1 MKKTHNIY
9 KSKKLIKI
17 SLEYD
22 ENSKIINSLTITGDF
37 FLYPEET
44 LDELEVNLIGTKLGK
59 DEIKQKIEKC
69 LNGSEAFGFDSE
81 SLTDAILGCLKEEQ
95 EEEKNEGK
103 EEEK

>member
-22 ENSKIINSLTITGDF
+22 EDSKIINSITITGDF

-44 LDELEVNLIGTKLGK
+44 LDELEVNLIGTKLEK

-95 EEEKNEGK
+95 E
-103 EEEK
+103 

>member
-1 MKKTHNIY
+1 MKKAHNIY

-22 ENSKIINSLTITGDF
+22 EDSKIINSITITGDF

-44 LDELEVNLIGTKLGK
+44 LEELEVNLIGTKLGK

-95 EEEKNEGK
+95 E
-103 EEEK
+103 

>member
-1 MKKTHNIY
+1 MKKAHNIY

-22 ENSKIINSLTITGDF
+22 EDSKIINSITITGDF

-69 LNGSEAFGFDSE
+69 LNGTEAFGFDSQ

-95 EEEKNEGK
+95 E
-103 EEEK
+103 

>member
-22 ENSKIINSLTITGDF
+22 EDSKIINSITITGDF

-81 SLTDAILGCLKEEQ
+81 SLTNAILGCLKEE
-95 EEEKNEGK
+95 
-103 EEEK
+103 